1 MLAQSCR
8 SLKERNLFIVAL
20 VVSAFVW
27 LGIVVSLVGL
37 LYAPFVALGVVIGH
51 AFFLARVTGHSI
63 RVGSRQLPELY
74 KRVENAASKLGLE
87 RMPEVY
93 VTTGG
98 GILNAFATR
107 LFSRNFVILNAEILD
122 ACESVDA
129 ERGPGEP
136 SAVDFIIGHEIGH
149 LALGHLSWNWLLWPA
164 KLFPLLGPAYS
175 RACEYSCD
183 ACGLAVVED
192 VETSSRAL
200 AVLAAG
206 GRQARKV
213 SIDALMEQRHD
224 TGALVMALVE
234 LNSTHPFL
242 SKRVAALHRL
252 KDQGMA
258 PEIGRN
264 PLSYVMAPFFGFA
277 AGGGAALFT
286 VYMYVAVIGVLAAI
300 AIPALEKMEEG
311 AGIAEVGGPVAVIG
325 DGAEPAAPSAA
336 LEQML
341 KDLEQQQAAPVAP
354 VDAASDGVVGGSGSV
369 VDEARGNADGA
380 GDVLRP
386 HEVEAP
392 EGDPI
397 PAPHFEA
404 KTWLKGQMVAQNKE
418 AVFGLPT
425 ADAVAL
431 VNRLYKAGAKKVWA
445 AAVNVDKDGAFANTI
460 VVEMPDKPALRKK
473 LMALCSVVYR
483 QRGSIEDCFDDGGPH
498 LFFSWNHA
506 Q

>member
-224 TGALVMALVE
+224 TGSLVMALVE

-300 AIPALEKMEEG
+300 AIPNFEKFQERAAL
-311 AGIAEVGGPVAVIG
+311 AEAGGPVAVLDEG
-325 DGAEPAAPSAA
+325 DEGDARHPGDAQALGDADVATPPTS
-336 LEQML
+336 LEQLL
-341 KDLEQQQAAPVAP
+341 KDLEQKQAAAP
-354 VDAASDGVVGGSGSV
+354 DAAPSGVVGGGGENG
-369 VDEARGNADGA
+369 DEMPTPR
-380 GDVLRP
+380 
-386 HEVEAP
+386 
-392 EGDPI
+392 
-397 PAPHFEA
+397 FEA
-404 KTWLKGQMVAQNKE
+404 KPWLKGQLVAHNQA
-418 AVFGLPT
+418 AVAGLPT
-425 ADAVAL
+425 AKAIAL
-431 VNRLYKAGAKKVWA
+431 VDKLTKNGAPKVWVA
-445 AAVNVDKDGAFANTI
+445 GVGVDDEGAFANFI
-460 VVEMPDKPALRKK
+460 VAEMPAKPALRKK
-473 LMALCSVVYR
+473 LTDLCTAEHKKL
-483 QRGSIEDCFDDGGPH
+483 GAEDGCVDDGGPY
-498 LFFSWNHA
+498 LFFQW